1 MVQGKEKKGR
11 EHIGERLTHTYIQKE
26 KREKKNTLEVAS
38 PSTPSNKLNKEK
50 KKPRKL
56 HLEFFSFFFNRFS
69 AVPPRSI
76 PFLTDIYF
84 SSASS

>member
-50 KKPRKL
+50 KNPANSIL
-56 HLEFFSFFFNRFS
+56 SFSLS
-69 AVPPRSI
+69 
-76 PFLTDIYF
+76 FLI
-84 SSASS
+84 ASLPCHPALFHF